1 MQAEQFFVPSFL
13 NAINEGTED
22 SFRSVMDEPSPG
34 VFTFEMLQPH
44 LCELLLAEVSFGY
57 KSLSFLFIS
66 FSVFLLDSD
75 FLGGKF

>member
-44 LCELLLAEVSFGY
+44 FCELLLAEVSFW
-57 KSLSFLFIS
+57 
-66 FSVFLLDSD
+66 V
-75 FLGGKF
+75 